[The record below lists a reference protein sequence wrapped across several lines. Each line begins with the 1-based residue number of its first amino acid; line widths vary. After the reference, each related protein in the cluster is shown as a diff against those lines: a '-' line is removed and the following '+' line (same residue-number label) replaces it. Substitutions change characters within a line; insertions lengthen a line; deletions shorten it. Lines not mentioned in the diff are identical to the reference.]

1 MISFRKMGKILLSV
15 EELESLCS
23 AEMGGVFGILLLLDL
38 LTIRRWMM
46 WRVCCVGLRGGG

>member
-1 MISFRKMGKILLSV
+1 MVILLSV